1 MHFLLRY
8 LEEQVKSINNNST
21 ENRIIEQDIIELLN
35 IANATAVKML
45 YKQTQADIIDAETDI
60 IAIKA
65 QLKADGLFE

>member
-1 MHFLLRY
+1 M
-8 LEEQVKSINNNST
+8 
-21 ENRIIEQDIIELLN
+21 IELLN

-65 QLKADGLFE
+65 QLKADGLIMHLKI